1 MDAEPGSPS
10 QSGIQSLK
18 SKEATCLLLP
28 GIIFAVMVLAFLA
41 GVLLFKWPA
50 GLATAFA
57 AVVGMLIGLRGF
69 DAALLVEGAYGFV
82 DVALVIACAMI
93 FMKALEE
100 AGMLESLT
108 SQLLGALG
116 GRKWL
121 ILAASMFLVMLPG
134 MLTGSSTAATLTTGR
149 LVIPVLL
156 ALGMASPR
164 AASFV
169 ALASI
174 VGMIAP
180 PVNIPAMIIGS
191 GVDMPYVGFE
201 LPLLAISLPL
211 AVFFVI
217 VFGRKLGRSNAVAP
231 AAILS
236 AAAGQQKKKYSV
248 LQLVIPFVF
257 ILLPMLAVR
266 IWPGTAPDLGLAGI
280 FMLGAL
286 SVWLLAPRMNVWA
299 VVRGSLELSMPIL
312 GILAGAGMFVEVMTR
327 TGVRGLLVSSALLL
341 PTRYLALAAI
351 VAVPLFGAV
360 SAYASASVLG
370 VPFLLAMLG
379 QGDVATAAA
388 ISALAA
394 IGDLMP
400 PIALVPS
407 LSLQGFSEPP
417 SRRAVI
423 QRSLLGALAVAAMAA
438 LMLYGARYVPFL
450 KR

>member
-1 MDAEPGSPS
+1 M
-10 QSGIQSLK
+10 
-18 SKEATCLLLP
+18 LLP
-28 GIIFAVMVLAFLA
+28 GIIFGVMVLAFLA

-57 AVVGMLIGLRGF
+57 AVAGLAVGILAHMRGLNI
-69 DAALLVEGAYGFV
+69 ALLVEGAYGFL

-149 LVIPVLL
+149 LVVPVLL
-156 ALGMASPR
+156 ALGMTSPR

-201 LPLLAISLPL
+201 LPLLVISLPL
-211 AVFFVI
+211 AIFFVI
-217 VFGRKLGRSNAVAP
+217 VFGWRLKRSNAVAP
-231 AAILS
+231 AAVFS
-236 AAAGQQKKKYSV
+236 AAAGQQKKKFSV

-257 ILLPMLAVR
+257 ILVPMVAVR
-266 IWPGTAPDLGLAGI
+266 VWPGSAPDLGLAGV

-286 SVWLLAPRMNVWA
+286 SVWLLAPRLNVWK
-299 VVRGSLELSMPIL
+299 VLRGSLELSMPIL

-327 TGVRGLLVSSALLL
+327 TGVRGLLVTSALLL

-351 VAVPLFGAV
+351 VAIPLFGAI

-407 LSLQGFSEPP
+407 LSLQGFNEPP
-417 SRRAVI
+417 SKRAVI
-423 QRSLLGALAVAAMAA
+423 QRSLLGALAVAVMAA
-438 LMLYGARYVPFL
+438 LLLYGAPPVVARV
-450 KR
+450 